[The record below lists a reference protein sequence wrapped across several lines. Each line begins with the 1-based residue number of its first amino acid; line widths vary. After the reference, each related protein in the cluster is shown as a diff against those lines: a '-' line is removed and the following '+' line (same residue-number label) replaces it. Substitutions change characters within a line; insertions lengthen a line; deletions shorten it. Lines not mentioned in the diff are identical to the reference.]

1 MWNRI
6 GQPAMTDDRKTE
18 QENRIKRDIREYGG
32 PVLRS
37 GIWNRAMRQTHHN
50 RWTVGSHSM
59 SVCVAALRMSYWL
72 EDKHICYVNH
82 REIVQAALCH
92 DLGIV
97 GRYEKFANNRVCC
110 HQHPLDSAEIAR
122 HIYPEISEKTLY
134 TIRCHMWPLCV
145 ALPKTR
151 EAVIITLADKYVA
164 TGEGIPADWLERY
177 QKALN
182 ATVLRT
188 TVPARN

>member
-1 MWNRI
+1 
-6 GQPAMTDDRKTE
+6 MTDDRKAE
-18 QENRIKRDIREYGG
+18 QENRIERDILEYGG

-37 GIWNRAMRQTHHN
+37 GIWDKAMQQTHHN

-97 GRYEKFANNRVCC
+97 GRHEKFANNRVCC
-110 HQHPLDSAEIAR
+110 HQHP
-122 HIYPEISEKTLY
+122 KTLY

>member
-1 MWNRI
+1 
-6 GQPAMTDDRKTE
+6 MTKTE
-18 QENRIKRDIREYGG
+18 RETQKSRIEQDVRRYGAE
-32 PVLRS
+32 VLQS
-37 GIWNRAMRQTHHN
+37 EIWERAMRQTHHN

-72 EDKHICYVNH
+72 EDNHICLVNH

-97 GRYEKFANNRVCC
+97 GRYEKFPNNRVCC
-110 HQHPLDSAEIAR
+110 HQHPLDSAEIAKK
-122 HIYPEISEKTLY
+122 IYPDISEKTFY
-134 TIRCHMWPLCV
+134 TIRCHMWPLCI

-164 TGEGIPADWLERY
+164 TGEGIPVDWMERY
-177 QKALN
+177 QKSLN
-182 ATVLRT
+182 AGVLRT
-188 TVPARN
+188 VAPVRR